1 MDISRERDRRRW
13 GGEVNYQS
21 ALHLKVIR
29 ILHFFCADLG
39 RKRGNSV
46 G

>member
-1 MDISRERDRRRW
+1 MKTKQRARQEEV
-13 GGEVNYQS
+13 GGGVNYQS

-39 RKRGNSV
+39 RKRRNALG
-46 G
+46 

>member
-1 MDISRERDRRRW
+1 MKITREGDRRRW
-13 GGEVNYQS
+13 GKVNCQS

-29 ILHFFCADLG
+29 ILHFFCVDLG
-39 RKRGNSV
+39 RERRNAV